1 MHDFLNMVT
10 SNSCILCLTWGL
22 VGSRCSYHDD
32 RYLTTVL
39 PVDGSS
45 GLPYPMHHK
54 RFAVKM
60 FTFVDQ
66 NTFTPQKDTVQ
77 SFTLW
82 LFFFFCFFVLKW
94 QFEISMTN
102 VQLAIFF
109 RSSSIVLQQCVIP
122 AAQTLVNSHATGNVS
137 GSSTVTHG
145 SDFTLLIILSP
156 AIIIVLVTKV
166 VTIRAS
172 MYISGFLHYL
182 KFKTNSDFFFFFF

>member
-1 MHDFLNMVT
+1 MVT

-77 SFTLW
+77 SFTLC
-82 LFFFFCFFVLKW
+82 FFCFFFFYFIDKLRNTR
-94 QFEISMTN
+94 QNFT

-109 RSSSIVLQQCVIP
+109 RSSSIVLRQCVIP

-182 KFKTNSDFFFFFF
+182 KFKTKYDFFFFF

>member
-1 MHDFLNMVT
+1 MHFMFNM
-10 SNSCILCLTWGL
+10 
-22 VGSRCSYHDD
+22 GSRWLQVFLPW
-32 RYLTTVL
+32 RPVL
-39 PVDGSS
+39 DHSVACRWLLWAPLSNAPQTFCCENVHVCRSKPLPSS
-45 GLPYPMHHK
+45 EGYGRIIH
-54 RFAVKM
+54 
-60 FTFVDQ
+60 FV
-66 NTFTPQKDTVQ
+66 
-77 SFTLW
+77 
-82 LFFFFCFFVLKW
+82 FFFFFFFYVLKW

-109 RSSSIVLQQCVIP
+109 RSSSIVLRQCVIP

-182 KFKTNSDFFFFFF
+182 KFKTKFDFFFFF